1 MSKPLNLLSC
11 GGAITSMTE
20 EGLTRPTSPALVA
33 ALVQELWL
41 TPVAHTAVSAVDSA
55 AATPGSWTG
64 LLEMVRGTDDPVL
77 VTHGTDTL
85 AWTAAALA
93 VTDVADDRPV
103 VMTGANVPFGE
114 LTSDARNNL
123 AAALTVCR
131 QMEKGVWVVFA
142 GSVDGPAVVIEGG
155 FARKTLPTG
164 SCITDVSDSAYATV
178 SAEVLVTNR
187 RPRTVELDVDR
198 SGASFSGAV
207 GAFRCWPGVT
217 LPRPSRGAGCD
228 GDLRSQHRTAGGAR
242 SDLPLDGYR
251 STCDRRAIIAAGTPP
266 VVSSTPPERRPGRH
280 GRGAST
286 RADLRAGG
294 VLPDA
299 PLITLRWA
307 SRGWCRCRPV
317 GHAGL
322 SVTPGSFRR
331 PARGRCVPVRSSCRC
346 RRSGPVRR
354 HRGR

>member
-1 MSKPLNLLSC
+1 
-11 GGAITSMTE
+11 MTE

-217 LPRPSRGAGCD
+217 LPLDPPAERVVMEIFALSTAPPEVLAAISRW
-228 GDLRSQHRTAGGAR
+228 TATGAR
-242 SDLPLDGYR
+242 VIAVPSSPPAPHR
-251 STCDRRAIIAAGTPP
+251 SSPQHHP
-266 VVSSTPPERRPGRH
+266 S
-280 GRGAST
+280 
-286 RADLRAGG
+286 ADLVATG
-294 VLPDA
+294 A
-299 PLITLRWA
+299 ELRPELTFELA
-307 SRGWCRCRPV
+307 VCSQMLR
-317 GHAGL
+317 
-322 SVTPGSFRR
+322 
-331 PARGRCVPVRSSCRC
+331 
-346 RRSGPVRR
+346 
-354 HRGR
+354 